1 MDEVIFEAKH
11 STVVTPVQMLYS
23 NTVNRQKN
31 YLKQNFSGF
40 FFFQTYG
47 HKIIFVVVLIFKQT
61 YFMRVENTILIIV
74 FTFML

>member
-40 FFFQTYG
+40 FFQTYG